1 MFHEEQSKELPLNE
15 QQIVV
20 QNLNTVVTERTSR
33 VLVRNE
39 QEQKNLELNS
49 AAQSTLKAARTYI
62 KSFLFFSNAP
72 EDSAITRE
80 QLTDQNCTHYI
91 SAI

>member
-33 VLVRNE
+33 VLVRNDE
-39 QEQKNLELNS
+39 EQKNLELNS
-49 AAQSTLKAARTYI
+49 AAQSTLKAARTYPFCYFVMRQKI
-62 KSFLFFSNAP
+62 P
-72 EDSAITRE
+72 
-80 QLTDQNCTHYI
+80 QLLE
-91 SAI
+91 SS